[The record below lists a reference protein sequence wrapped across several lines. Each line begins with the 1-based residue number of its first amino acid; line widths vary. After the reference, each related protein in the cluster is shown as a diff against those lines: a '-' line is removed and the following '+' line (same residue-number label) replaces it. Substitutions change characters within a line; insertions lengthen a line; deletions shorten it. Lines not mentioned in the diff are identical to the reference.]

1 MLTRRMIT
9 RGVRRQNKARREFLR
24 EPRDG
29 LIVFG
34 NACNNVANA
43 RKFFV
48 GLATVLQTPKSF
60 LWDLQ
65 QCCKRQK
72 VFRETCNS
80 VANAKKF
87 FVGLATVLQTPESF
101 SWDLQQCCKRRKV
114 FRAIC
119 SVPAKTKKFLGAF
132 AAFLQTPESFS
143 RHLQRRC
150 KRQKVFRGICSIP
163 ANTRKFFEALAAFLQ
178 TPKSFSCHLQ
188 RCCKHFQ
195 KHCAAFSALSKT
207 FFRDTD
213 PHSFAELAF
222 GMCFVQIFC
231 IVRSMYAHCKGAQID
246 IPSIFAPNKRD
257 FT

>member
-9 RGVRRQNKARREFLR
+9 RGVRRQNKARRGFLR
-24 EPRDG
+24 EPCDG

-34 NACNNVANA
+34 NACNSVANA

-48 GLATVLQTPKSF
+48 RLATM
-60 LWDLQ
+60 
-65 QCCKRQK
+65 
-72 VFRETCNS
+72 
-80 VANAKKF
+80 
-87 FVGLATVLQTPESF
+87 LQTPESF
-101 SWDLQQCCKRRKV
+101 SWDLQQCCKRQKV
-114 FRAIC
+114 FRSTCRNATN
-119 SVPAKTKKFLGAF
+119 AKKFFEAL
-132 AAFLQTPESFS
+132 AASLQRPKSFS
-143 RHLQRRC
+143 RHLQHFC
-150 KRQKVFRGICSIP
+150 KRQKVFRGICS
-163 ANTRKFFEALAAFLQ
+163 TR
-178 TPKSFSCHLQ
+178 HLQ

-195 KHCAAFSALSKT
+195 KLCAAFSALSKT

-231 IVRSMYAHCKGAQID
+231 IVRSMYAHCEGVQID

>member
-1 MLTRRMIT
+1 MIT

-24 EPRDG
+24 EPCDG

-48 GLATVLQTPKSF
+48 RLATALQTPKSF
-60 LWDLQ
+60 SRGICSVPARALFSVLTFAELLQ
-65 QCCKRQK
+65 APFSPFWCLQNSCKRQK
-72 VFRETCNS
+72 VS
-80 VANAKKF
+80 
-87 FVGLATVLQTPESF
+87 
-101 SWDLQQCCKRRKV
+101 
-114 FRAIC
+114 
-119 SVPAKTKKFLGAF
+119 
-132 AAFLQTPESFS
+132 
-143 RHLQRRC
+143 
-150 KRQKVFRGICSIP
+150 RGICSIP
-163 ANTRKFFEALAAFLQ
+163 ANAKKFFVPFAAFLQ
-178 TPKSFSCHLQ
+178 RPKSFSRHLQ
-188 RCCKHFQ
+188 HSCKDQKVSRGICSVAAKHFQ
-195 KHCAAFSALSKT
+195 KLCAAFRALSKT

-231 IVRSMYAHCKGAQID
+231 IVRSMYAHCEGVQID

>member
-9 RGVRRQNKARREFLR
+9 RGVRRQNEARREFLR
-24 EPRDG
+24 EPSDD

-34 NACNNVANA
+34 NACNSVANA

-48 GLATVLQTPKSF
+48 RLATLLQTPKSF
-60 LWDLQ
+60 SGDLQ

-72 VFRETCNS
+72 VFRGTCNS
-80 VANAKKF
+80 VANAEKF
-87 FVGLATVLQTPESF
+87 FVRLATVLQTPKSF
-101 SWDLQQCCKRRKV
+101 SWDLQRCCK
-114 FRAIC
+114 C
-119 SVPAKTKKFLGAF
+119 
-132 AAFLQTPESFS
+132 
-143 RHLQRRC
+143 
-150 KRQKVFRGICSIP
+150 QKVFRGTCSVS
-163 ANTRKFFEALAAFLQ
+163 ANAKRFFEALAGTLQ
-178 TPKSFSCHLQ
+178 TPKSFSKHLQ
-188 RCCKHFQ
+188 HCCKHQKVFRGSCSIPANAKKFFGALAASLQTPKSFSGHLQHSCKHFQ
-195 KHCAAFSALSKT
+195 KLCAAFSALSKT

-231 IVRSMYAHCKGAQID
+231 IVRSMYAHCEGLQID

>member
-1 MLTRRMIT
+1 MIT

-24 EPRDG
+24 EPCDG

-34 NACNNVANA
+34 NACNSVANARKFFVRLATLLQTPKSFSWDLQQCCKRRKVFRGTCNSVANA

-60 LWDLQ
+60 
-65 QCCKRQK
+65 
-72 VFRETCNS
+72 
-80 VANAKKF
+80 
-87 FVGLATVLQTPESF
+87 
-101 SWDLQQCCKRRKV
+101 SWDLQHSCKD
-114 FRAIC
+114 
-119 SVPAKTKKFLGAF
+119 
-132 AAFLQTPESFS
+132 
-143 RHLQRRC
+143 
-150 KRQKVFRGICSIP
+150 QKVSRGICSIP
-163 ANTRKFFEALAAFLQ
+163 ANAKKFLEAFAAFLQ
-178 TPKSFSCHLQ
+178 RPKSFSGHLQ

-195 KHCAAFSALSKT
+195 KLCAAFRALSKT
-207 FFRDTD
+207 FFRDKD

-231 IVRSMYAHCKGAQID
+231 IVRSMYAHCEGVQID

>member
-48 GLATVLQTPKSF
+48 RLATVLQTPK
-60 LWDLQ
+60 
-65 QCCKRQK
+65 
-72 VFRETCNS
+72 
-80 VANAKKF
+80 
-87 FVGLATVLQTPESF
+87 SF

-114 FRAIC
+114 FRGIC

-132 AAFLQTPESFS
+132 AALLQRPKSFS
-143 RHLQRRC
+143 RHLQR
-150 KRQKVFRGICSIP
+150 S
-163 ANTRKFFEALAAFLQ
+163 
-178 TPKSFSCHLQ
+178 
-188 RCCKHFQ
+188 CKHFQ
-195 KHCAAFSALSKT
+195 KLCAAFRALSKT

-231 IVRSMYAHCKGAQID
+231 IVRSMYAHCEGVQID

>member
-24 EPRDG
+24 EPCDG

-48 GLATVLQTPKSF
+48 RLATVLQTPKSF
-60 LWDLQ
+60 SWDLQ

-80 VANAKKF
+80 VANARKF
-87 FVGLATVLQTPESF
+87 FVGLATVLQTPKSF
-101 SWDLQQCCKRRKV
+101 SCHLQHSCKRQKV
-114 FRAIC
+114 FRSTC
-119 SVPAKTKKFLGAF
+119 SVPAKSKKFFGAF
-132 AAFLQTPESFS
+132 AAFLQ
-143 RHLQRRC
+143 R
-150 KRQKVFRGICSIP
+150 
-163 ANTRKFFEALAAFLQ
+163 
-178 TPKSFSCHLQ
+178 PKSFSRHLQ

-195 KHCAAFSALSKT
+195 KLCAAFSALPKT

-231 IVRSMYAHCKGAQID
+231 IVRSMYAHCEGVQID